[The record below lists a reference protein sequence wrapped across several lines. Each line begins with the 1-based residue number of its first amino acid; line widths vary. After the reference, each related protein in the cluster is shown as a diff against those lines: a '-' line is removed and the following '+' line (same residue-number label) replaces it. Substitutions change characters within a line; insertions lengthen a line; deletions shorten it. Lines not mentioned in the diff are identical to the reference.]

1 MFVICKRYNMQNIF
15 RKKIRKNLPANH
27 HNDVVF
33 VADKI
38 YCINK
43 SENVMAIFNSQKDYL
58 LDNAVEYTKTK
69 EEFLSAM
76 EKVWDALEDNKK
88 VLKTF
93 KRVNDLKIRLKQ
105 LYVVKG

>member
-1 MFVICKRYNMQNIF
+1 MQTIF

-33 VADKI
+33 VADKV

-43 SENVMAIFNSQKDYL
+43 SENIMAVFNSQKDYL

-69 EEFLSAM
+69 DEFLCAM
-76 EKVWDALEDNKK
+76 GKIWDALEDDKR
-88 VLKTF
+88 VLKKF
-93 KRVNDLKIRLKQ
+93 SKGIKDLRNKIRSFIA
-105 LYVVKG
+105 

>member
-1 MFVICKRYNMQNIF
+1 MSTKILF
-15 RKKIRKNLPANH
+15 RKKIRKNLSANH

-33 VADKI
+33 VADKV

-43 SENVMAIFNSQKDYL
+43 SENVMSIFNSQKDYL
-58 LDNAVEYTKTK
+58 LDNAAEYTETK

-88 VLKTF
+88 VLKAF
-93 KRVNDLKIRLKQ
+93 KGVIDLKNRLSQ
-105 LYVVKG
+105 SYVVKG